1 MPSQPPPQ
9 FVITTPVGDIALD
22 PTEIR
27 DVWAYVSESVGVD
40 IQDEQ
45 VQLFL
50 GESVETKRDFYQ
62 SKSYVGWGHSMMEVV
77 NRDYEIV
84 RISNYNNRMSGEAS
98 PIWLDERI
106 KKDGKEVRIKIP
118 HKMTMYLR
126 SKKDNH
132 GLVIA
137 FYPYDTYELDIM
149 YHFCSDGPFDYTIW
163 KNNLK
168 THFSTE
174 GIYKNQAV
182 TASFDFLDNQ
192 QVSWKDIVLEKGA
205 LDNLNRHVIN
215 FISNLPKYK
224 EVGMRA
230 SRGILLTGPPGTGKT
245 LCCSILI
252 NQTDSTVIYV
262 TRNAVTDRGQIDD
275 LYKLARFL
283 APTLVLFEDI
293 DTLGGIDR
301 EESDHPLLGE
311 FLNCLA
317 GVEENEGVITLATT
331 NYPQNLDWALA
342 DRPGRFDLR
351 INFGYPDKEARRL
364 IFEKY
369 LTNCSKDDIDYKSW
383 AKKTEGYS
391 GAYLRELASLSFMIA
406 TERDTSLNDDLIREA
421 FSELES
427 QRSLVAK
434 EKNLLR
440 TKEESHDFM

>member
-1 MPSQPPPQ
+1 MPKLPPPR
-9 FVITTPVGDIALD
+9 FVINTPVGDIELD
-22 PTEIR
+22 PVEIK
-27 DVWAYVSESVGVD
+27 DVWAYVAESVGVD

-45 VQLFL
+45 IKVFL
-50 GESVETKRDFYQ
+50 GDSIETKKDFYH
-62 SKSYVGWGHSMMEVV
+62 SKSYIGWGNTMMEVI
-77 NRDYEIV
+77 NRDYEII
-84 RISNYNNRMSGEAS
+84 RIGNYNSRMSGEAS
-98 PIWLDERI
+98 PIWLDEKI
-106 KKDGKEVRIKIP
+106 KKDGEETRIKIP

-126 SKKDNH
+126 SKIDGH

-149 YHFCSDGPFDYTIW
+149 YHFCSDSSFDYTIW

-168 THFSTE
+168 EHFSTE

-182 TASFDFLDNQ
+182 TASFDFLDHQ
-192 QVSWKDIVLEKGA
+192 QVSWKDIVLQKGA
-205 LDNLNRHVIN
+205 IDNLNRHVIN
-215 FISNLPKYK
+215 FISNLEKYK
-224 EVGMRA
+224 DAGIRS

-283 APTLVLFEDI
+283 APTLVVFEDI

-301 EESDHPLLGE
+301 EDADHPLLGE

-342 DRPGRFDLR
+342 DRPGRFDVR
-351 INFGYPDKEARRL
+351 INFGYPDVDARRL

-369 LTNCSKDDIDYKSW
+369 LNNCEQSKINYKSW
-383 AKKTEGYS
+383 AKKTDGYS
-391 GAYLRELASLSFMIA
+391 GAYLRELAALSFMIA
-406 TERDTSLNDDLIREA
+406 TEKEVSLNNNIIEEA
-421 FSELES
+421 FAELES
-427 QRSLVAK
+427 QRNLVAK
-434 EKNLLR
+434 EKNLVR
-440 TKEESHDFM
+440 TTEDTPDFM

>member
-1 MPSQPPPQ
+1 MPKLPPPR
-9 FVITTPVGDIALD
+9 FVINTPVGDIELD
-22 PTEIR
+22 PVEIR
-27 DVWAYVSESVGVD
+27 DVWAYVADSVGVD

-45 VQLFL
+45 IKVFL
-50 GESVETKRDFYQ
+50 GDSIETKKDFYH
-62 SKSYVGWGHSMMEVV
+62 SKSYIGWGNTMMEVI
-77 NRDYEIV
+77 NRDYEII
-84 RISNYNNRMSGEAS
+84 RIGNYNSRMSGEAS
-98 PIWLDERI
+98 PIWLDEKI
-106 KKDGKEVRIKIP
+106 KKDGEETRIKIP

-126 SKKDNH
+126 SKIDGH
-132 GLVIA
+132 GLVVA

-149 YHFCSDGPFDYTIW
+149 YHFCSDSSFDYTIW

-168 THFSTE
+168 EHFSTE

-182 TASFDFLDNQ
+182 TASFDFLDHQ
-192 QVSWKDIVLEKGA
+192 QVSWKDIVLQKGA
-205 LDNLNRHVIN
+205 IDNLNRHVIN
-215 FISNLPKYK
+215 FISNLEKYK
-224 EVGMRA
+224 DAGIRS

-283 APTLVLFEDI
+283 APTLVVFEDI

-301 EESDHPLLGE
+301 EDADHPLLGE

-342 DRPGRFDLR
+342 DRPGRFDVR
-351 INFGYPDKEARRL
+351 INFGYPDVDARRL

-369 LTNCSKDDIDYKSW
+369 LNNCEQSKINYKSW
-383 AKKTEGYS
+383 AKKTDGYS
-391 GAYLRELASLSFMIA
+391 GAYLRELAALSFMIA
-406 TERDTSLNDDLIREA
+406 TEKEVSLNNNIIEEA
-421 FSELES
+421 FAELES
-427 QRSLVAK
+427 QRNLVAK
-434 EKNLLR
+434 EKNLVR
-440 TKEESHDFM
+440 TTEDTPDFM

>member
-1 MPSQPPPQ
+1 MPKLPPPR
-9 FVITTPVGDIALD
+9 FVINTPVGDIELD
-22 PTEIR
+22 PVEIR
-27 DVWAYVSESVGVD
+27 DVWAYVADSVGVD

-45 VQLFL
+45 IKVFL
-50 GESVETKRDFYQ
+50 GDSIETKKDFYH
-62 SKSYVGWGHSMMEVV
+62 SKSYIGWGNTMMEVI
-77 NRDYEIV
+77 NRDYEII
-84 RISNYNNRMSGEAS
+84 RIGNYNSRMSGEAS
-98 PIWLDERI
+98 PIWLDEKI
-106 KKDGKEVRIKIP
+106 KKDGEETRIKIP

-126 SKKDNH
+126 SKIDGH

-149 YHFCSDGPFDYTIW
+149 YHFCSDSSFDYTIW

-168 THFSTE
+168 DHFSTE

-182 TASFDFLDNQ
+182 TASFDFLDHQ
-192 QVSWKDIVLEKGA
+192 QVSWKDIVLQKGA
-205 LDNLNRHVIN
+205 IDNLNRHVIN
-215 FISNLPKYK
+215 FISNLEKYK
-224 EVGMRA
+224 DAGIRS

-283 APTLVLFEDI
+283 APTLVVFEDI

-301 EESDHPLLGE
+301 EDADHPLLGE

-342 DRPGRFDLR
+342 DRPGRFDVR
-351 INFGYPDKEARRL
+351 INFGYPDVDARRL

-369 LTNCSKDDIDYKSW
+369 LNNCEQSNIKYKSW

-391 GAYLRELASLSFMIA
+391 GAYLRELAALSFMIA
-406 TERDTSLNDDLIREA
+406 TEKEVSLNNNIIEEA
-421 FSELES
+421 FAELES
-427 QRSLVAK
+427 QRNLVAK
-434 EKNLLR
+434 EKNLVR
-440 TKEESHDFM
+440 TTEDTPDFM

>member
-1 MPSQPPPQ
+1 MPKLPPPR
-9 FVITTPVGDIALD
+9 FVINTPVGDIELD
-22 PTEIR
+22 PVEIR
-27 DVWAYVSESVGVD
+27 DVWAYVADSVGVD

-45 VQLFL
+45 IKVFL
-50 GESVETKRDFYQ
+50 GDSIETKKDFYH
-62 SKSYVGWGHSMMEVV
+62 SKSYIGWGNTMMEVI
-77 NRDYEIV
+77 NRDYEII
-84 RISNYNNRMSGEAS
+84 RIGNYNSRMSGEAS
-98 PIWLDERI
+98 PIWLDEKI
-106 KKDGKEVRIKIP
+106 KKDGEETRIKIP

-126 SKKDNH
+126 SKIDGH

-149 YHFCSDGPFDYTIW
+149 YHFCSDSSFDYTIW

-168 THFSTE
+168 EHFSTE

-182 TASFDFLDNQ
+182 TASFDFLDHQ
-192 QVSWKDIVLEKGA
+192 QVSWKDIVLQKGA
-205 LDNLNRHVIN
+205 IDNLNRHVIN
-215 FISNLPKYK
+215 FISNLEKYK
-224 EVGMRA
+224 DAGIRS

-283 APTLVLFEDI
+283 APTLVVFEDI

-301 EESDHPLLGE
+301 EDADHPLLGE

-342 DRPGRFDLR
+342 DRPGRFDVR
-351 INFGYPDKEARRL
+351 INFGYPDVDARRL

-369 LTNCSKDDIDYKSW
+369 LNNCEQSKINYKSW
-383 AKKTEGYS
+383 AKKTDGYS
-391 GAYLRELASLSFMIA
+391 GAYLRELAALSFMIA
-406 TERDTSLNDDLIREA
+406 TEKEVSLNNNIIEEA
-421 FSELES
+421 FAELES
-427 QRSLVAK
+427 QRNLVAK
-434 EKNLLR
+434 EKNLVR
-440 TKEESHDFM
+440 TTEDTPDFM

>member
-1 MPSQPPPQ
+1 MPKLPPPR
-9 FVITTPVGDIALD
+9 FVINTPVGDIELD
-22 PTEIR
+22 PVEIR
-27 DVWAYVSESVGVD
+27 DVAESVGVD

-45 VQLFL
+45 IKVFL
-50 GESVETKRDFYQ
+50 GDSIETKKDFYH
-62 SKSYVGWGHSMMEVV
+62 SKSYIGWGNTMMEVI
-77 NRDYEIV
+77 NRDYEII
-84 RISNYNNRMSGEAS
+84 RIGNYNSRMSGEAS
-98 PIWLDERI
+98 PIWLDEKI
-106 KKDGKEVRIKIP
+106 KKDGEETRIKIP

-126 SKKDNH
+126 SKIDGH

-149 YHFCSDGPFDYTIW
+149 YHFCSDSSFDYTIW

-168 THFSTE
+168 EHFSTE

-182 TASFDFLDNQ
+182 TASFDFLDHQ
-192 QVSWKDIVLEKGA
+192 QVSWKDIVLQKGA
-205 LDNLNRHVIN
+205 IDNLNRHVIN
-215 FISNLPKYK
+215 FISNLEKYK
-224 EVGMRA
+224 DAGIRS

-283 APTLVLFEDI
+283 APTLVVFEDI

-301 EESDHPLLGE
+301 EDADHPLLGE

-342 DRPGRFDLR
+342 DRPGRFDVR
-351 INFGYPDKEARRL
+351 INFGYPDVDARRL

-369 LTNCSKDDIDYKSW
+369 LNNCEQSKINYKSW
-383 AKKTEGYS
+383 AKKTDGYS
-391 GAYLRELASLSFMIA
+391 GAYLRELAALSFMIA
-406 TERDTSLNDDLIREA
+406 TEKEVSLNNNIIEEA
-421 FSELES
+421 FAELES
-427 QRSLVAK
+427 QRNLVAK
-434 EKNLLR
+434 EKNLVR
-440 TKEESHDFM
+440 TTEDTPDFM

>member
-1 MPSQPPPQ
+1 MPKLPPPR
-9 FVITTPVGDIALD
+9 FVINTPVGDIELD
-22 PTEIR
+22 PVEIR
-27 DVWAYVSESVGVD
+27 DVWAYVADSVGVD

-45 VQLFL
+45 IKVFL
-50 GESVETKRDFYQ
+50 GDSIETKKDFYH
-62 SKSYVGWGHSMMEVV
+62 SKSYIGWGNTMMEVI
-77 NRDYEIV
+77 NRDYEII
-84 RISNYNNRMSGEAS
+84 RIGNYNSRMSGEAS
-98 PIWLDERI
+98 PIWLDEKI
-106 KKDGKEVRIKIP
+106 KKDGEEIRIKIP

-126 SKKDNH
+126 SKTDGH

-149 YHFCSDGPFDYTIW
+149 YHFCSDSSFDYTIW

-168 THFSTE
+168 EHFSTE

-182 TASFDFLDNQ
+182 TASFDFLDHQ
-192 QVSWKDIVLEKGA
+192 QVSWKDIVLQKGA
-205 LDNLNRHVIN
+205 IDNLNRHVIN
-215 FISNLPKYK
+215 FISNLEKYK
-224 EVGMRA
+224 DAGIRS

-283 APTLVLFEDI
+283 APTLVVFEDI

-301 EESDHPLLGE
+301 EDADHPLLGE

-342 DRPGRFDLR
+342 DRPGRFDVR
-351 INFGYPDKEARRL
+351 INFGYPDVDARRL

-369 LTNCSKDDIDYKSW
+369 LNNCEQSKINYKSW
-383 AKKTEGYS
+383 AKKTDGYS
-391 GAYLRELASLSFMIA
+391 GAYLRELAALSFMIA
-406 TERDTSLNDDLIREA
+406 TEKEVSLNNNIIEEA
-421 FSELES
+421 FAELES
-427 QRSLVAK
+427 QRNLVAK
-434 EKNLLR
+434 EKNLVR
-440 TKEESHDFM
+440 TTEDTPDFM